1 MLQGRESFLMND
13 VEHTHENGTA
23 KQSGCGCSAGSVP
36 PTEASAKQSGC
47 CGGHGGQTGGKVL
60 DPVCGMTVDP
70 ATSKHRFDYRGE
82 TFHFCCNGCRTKF
95 GADPAKYL
103 DKAKNAATTSSCC
116 GGQNAPVDT
125 VGKVLD
131 PVCGMMVDPVN
142 SKHRFDYRGETF
154 HFCCN
159 GCRTKFAA
167 DPTKYLDKASAAAA
181 TTSSC
186 CGGQNAAVDTV
197 GKVLDPV
204 CGMTVDPATSK
215 HHFDYRGETF
225 HFCCNGC
232 RTKFAADPEKYL
244 DKSKAQTPPADVP
257 AGTIYT
263 CPMHPEIR
271 HEGPAGCPICG
282 MALEPDVVS
291 LDTAPNP
298 ELADMTRR
306 LWVGG
311 LLALPAVVLEMGGHL
326 VGGHGL
332 VDPVLSNWIQ
342 FVFAT
347 PVVLWAGWP
356 FFVRGW
362 QSIRTGNLNMFTLIA
377 IGTGV
382 AYLYSLVATIAPQ
395 LFPATFRGHNGTV
408 SVYFE
413 AAAVIT
419 VLVLVGQ
426 VLELRAREAT
436 SGAIKALL
444 RLAPKTAHRLGDDGN
459 EHEVEIDT
467 LGVGDHLRVRPGE
480 KVPVDGAIIEGRSSL
495 DESLVTGES
504 MPVTKEIGAKV
515 IAGTLNQSGGFVMRA
530 EKVGR
535 ETLLS
540 QIVQMVADAQR
551 SRAPIQRLADQV
563 SGWFVPTVIGV
574 AITAFIAWTRFGPEP
589 QIAFALVAAVS
600 VLIIACPCALGLAT
614 PMSIMVGVGRGAQA
628 GVLIKN
634 AEALERMERI
644 DTLVVD
650 KTGTLTEG
658 KPTVIS
664 IVPAEGFVED
674 DILRLAASVERASG
688 HPLADA
694 IVRSAKERNLT
705 LGQVDQFDSPTG
717 KGATG
722 KVDGKSIV
730 LGNARYLASIG
741 IERQSLDA
749 EAERLRADGATV
761 INMAID
767 GRPAG
772 LFAIADPVK
781 ASTPQAL
788 KEFAAD
794 GIKVIM
800 LTGDNRTTA
809 NAVARKLGIAD
820 VEAEVL
826 PYQKSAVVRKLQYA
840 GRSVAMAG
848 DGVNDAPA
856 LAAAE
861 VGIAMGTGTDVAME
875 SAGITLLKGDLG
887 GIVRA
892 RRLSEATMCNIRQNL
907 FFAFIYNAAGIPIA
921 AGILYP
927 TFGVLLS
934 PIIAAAA
941 MALSSVSVVGNAL
954 RLRAARL

>member
-1 MLQGRESFLMND
+1 MND
-13 VEHTHENGTA
+13 AEHRHDHDA
-23 KQSGCGCSAGSVP
+23 KAHSGCGCSAHAAP
-36 PTEASAKQSGC
+36 PTPNPAASSC
-47 CGGHGGQTGGKVL
+47 CGGHGDDAGHAHHHGHDHGAAATKIL

-70 ATSKHRFDYRGE
+70 ATSKHRFDHHGE
-82 TFHFCCNGCRTKF
+82 TFHFCS
-95 GADPAKYL
+95 A
-103 DKAKNAATTSSCC
+103 
-116 GGQNAPVDT
+116 
-125 VGKVLD
+125 
-131 PVCGMMVDPVN
+131 
-142 SKHRFDYRGETF
+142 
-154 HFCCN
+154 

-167 DPTKYLDKASAAAA
+167 DPAKYLAKDKA
-181 TTSSC
+181 
-186 CGGQNAAVDTV
+186 
-197 GKVLDPV
+197 
-204 CGMTVDPATSK
+204 
-215 HHFDYRGETF
+215 
-225 HFCCNGC
+225 
-232 RTKFAADPEKYL
+232 PE
-244 DKSKAQTPPADVP
+244 PEMP

-271 HEGPAGCPICG
+271 QVGPGNCPICG
-282 MALEPDVVS
+282 MALEPEVAS
-291 LDTAPNP
+291 LETGPNP

-306 LWVGG
+306 FWIGG
-311 LLALPAVVLEMGGHL
+311 ALALPAVVLEMGGHL
-326 VGGHGL
+326 VGPHNWI
-332 VDPVLSNWIQ
+332 DPTLSNWIQ
-342 FVFAT
+342 LVFAT

-362 QSIRTGNLNMFTLIA
+362 QSLVTRNLNMFTLIA
-377 IGTGV
+377 MGTGV
-382 AYLYSLVATIAPQ
+382 AYVYSVLGTIAPQ
-395 LFPATFRGHNGTV
+395 VFPATFRGHEGAV
-408 SVYFE
+408 AVYFE

-419 VLVLVGQ
+419 VLVLLGQ
-426 VLELRAREAT
+426 VLELRARDAT

-444 RLAPKTAHRLGDDGN
+444 QLAPKTARRVDADGN

-467 LGVGDHLRVRPGE
+467 LHAGDSLRVRPGE
-480 KVPVDGAIIEGRSSL
+480 KVPVDGIILEGRSSL

-504 MPVTKEIGAKV
+504 MPVTKEPGAKV
-515 IAGTLNQSGGFVMRA
+515 IAGTLNQSGSFIMRA
-530 EKVGR
+530 DKVGR

-563 SGWFVPTVIGV
+563 AGWFVPMVIAV
-574 AITAFIAWTRFGPEP
+574 AIVAFAAWAWFGPEP
-589 QIAFALVAAVS
+589 RLAFGLVAAVS

-634 AEALERMERI
+634 AEALERMEKI

-658 KPTVIS
+658 KPKVVA
-664 IVPAEGFVED
+664 IVPAAGFAED
-674 DILRLAASVERASG
+674 DVLRMAASVERASE

-694 IVRSAKERNLT
+694 IVRAAKEKQLA
-705 LGQVDQFDSPTG
+705 LGQVEHFDSPTG
-717 KGATG
+717 RGATG
-722 KVDGKSIV
+722 QVDGRSIA
-730 LGNARYLASIG
+730 LGNAKYLRSIG
-741 IERQSLDA
+741 IDTTALDA
-749 EAERLRADGATV
+749 EAERLRQDGATV
-761 INMAID
+761 INMAVD
-767 GRPAG
+767 NKLSG

-781 ASTPQAL
+781 ASTPEAL
-788 KEFAAD
+788 KALAAE

-809 NAVARKLGIAD
+809 EAVARKLGIAD

-826 PYQKSAVVRKLQYA
+826 PDQKSAVVTKLQKA

-875 SAGITLLKGDLG
+875 SAGVTLLKGDLT

-892 RRLSEATMCNIRQNL
+892 RKLSQATMSNIRQNL

-927 TFGVLLS
+927 AFGLLLS

-954 RLRAARL
+954 RLRATRL

>member
-1 MLQGRESFLMND
+1 M
-13 VEHTHENGTA
+13 TKAENAIAGGAA
-23 KQSGCGCSAGSVP
+23 KGS
-36 PTEASAKQSGC
+36 S
-47 CGGHGGQTGGKVL
+47 CGGGGHDHSGHGHRHADGNAKVR

-70 ATSKHRFDYRGE
+70 ATSRHRFDYRGE
-82 TFHFCCNGCRTKF
+82 TFHFCS
-95 GADPAKYL
+95 A
-103 DKAKNAATTSSCC
+103 
-116 GGQNAPVDT
+116 
-125 VGKVLD
+125 
-131 PVCGMMVDPVN
+131 
-142 SKHRFDYRGETF
+142 
-154 HFCCN
+154 

-167 DPTKYLDKASAAAA
+167 DPQKYLD
-181 TTSSC
+181 TSRPK
-186 CGGQNAAVDTV
+186 AAV
-197 GKVLDPV
+197 
-204 CGMTVDPATSK
+204 
-215 HHFDYRGETF
+215 
-225 HFCCNGC
+225 
-232 RTKFAADPEKYL
+232 PE
-244 DKSKAQTPPADVP
+244 
-257 AGTIYT
+257 GTIYT
-263 CPMHPEIR
+263 CPMHPQIR
-271 HEGPAGCPICG
+271 QVGPGNCPICG
-282 MALEPDVVS
+282 MALEPEVAS
-291 LDTAPNP
+291 LDTSPNP
-298 ELADMTRR
+298 ELVDMTRR
-306 LWVGG
+306 FWIA
-311 LLALPAVVLEMGGHL
+311 LALAVPPVVLEMGGHL

-332 VDPVLSNWIQ
+332 IDQTLSNWIQ
-342 FVFAT
+342 LVFAT

-362 QSIRTGNLNMFTLIA
+362 QSLVTRNLNMFTLIA

-382 AYLYSLVATIAPQ
+382 AYVYSLIGTIAPDI
-395 LFPATFRGHNGTV
+395 FPATFRGHDGAV
-408 SVYFE
+408 AVYFE

-419 VLVLVGQ
+419 VLVLLGQ

-444 RLAPKTAHRLGDDGN
+444 QLAPKTARRLSEDGAD
-459 EHEVEIDT
+459 HEVQIDSLT
-467 LGVGDHLRVRPGE
+467 VGDRLRVRPGE
-480 KVPVDGAIIEGRSSL
+480 KVPVDGVILEGRSSL

-504 MPVTKEIGAKV
+504 MPVSKEAGGKV

-530 EKVGR
+530 DKVGR
-535 ETLLS
+535 DTLLS
-540 QIVQMVADAQR
+540 QIVKMVADAQR

-563 SGWFVPTVIGV
+563 AGWFVPAVIAV
-574 AITAFIAWTRFGPEP
+574 AAIAFVAWALFGPEP
-589 QIAFALVAAVS
+589 RMAFGLVAAVS

-634 AEALERMERI
+634 AEALERMEKL

-658 KPTVIS
+658 KPRVVATI
-664 IVPAEGFVED
+664 AATGFQEA
-674 DILRLAASVERASG
+674 DILRLAASVERASE

-694 IVRSAKERNLT
+694 IVRAANEKNLD
-705 LGQVDQFDSPTG
+705 LSKVEEFDSPTG

-722 KVDGKSIV
+722 RVDGKTVV
-730 LGNARYLASIG
+730 LGNSTFLASLG
-741 IERQSLDA
+741 IETESLN
-749 EAERLRADGATV
+749 EQGERLRSDGATV
-761 INMAID
+761 INIAVD
-767 GRPAG
+767 GKLAG

-781 ASTPQAL
+781 ASTPDAL
-788 KEFAAD
+788 KALAAE

-826 PYQKSAVVRKLQYA
+826 PDQKSAVVAKLQKA
-840 GRSVAMAG
+840 RRIVAMAG

-856 LAAAE
+856 LAAAD

-892 RRLSEATMCNIRQNL
+892 RRLSQATMSNIRQNL

-927 TFGVLLS
+927 HFGILLS

-954 RLRAARL
+954 RLRVMRL